1 MPPTN
6 DTEREQ
12 NAKAIWVFTPSRSNP
27 KDLEF
32 ILVQRQQL
40 LQDAVERVKESA
52 LTDHKHH
59 LLFVGPR
66 GCGKTHLV
74 TLIVSRLGDADE
86 LTDRLRIAWL
96 NEDETCTTLLELLFK
111 IHSALEKRYPNEYRE
126 SMLDAAYDLKPAEA
140 KEFMTRHLLATL
152 GQRTLLVVT
161 ENLDAIFEGLGDV
174 GQKQLR
180 SFIQEN
186 PKLTIVATAQRL
198 VEDLSSRTSPFFG
211 FFQTEHL
218 KPLNVDQANEL
229 LQNIARLQDKHSVV
243 EFLATSRGRSRVR
256 AIHHLS
262 GGNHRIYIVL
272 SQFIT
277 RDSIDALL
285 GPFMKMVDE
294 LTPYYQERIRWLPPQ
309 QRKIVEYLC
318 SCEGTVPVKELA
330 RRLFASQQTI
340 SSQLKDLREKGY
352 VEAHQRGRE
361 SLYEISEPLM
371 RICVEVKENQ
381 RHQPLRLL
389 VDFLRVWYDDQDLQ
403 HRLGSLEPASASCA
417 YLQSAIQRN
426 STEGNLRKKILLDDF
441 QASLPEDMDP
451 AFRSNLIQELK
462 DAPEAV
468 VMAIKSAREGNTD
481 EAFSCLAEGIAH
493 EASPSVKAEIL
504 FCRAGIHSSLTH
516 HDKEID
522 DYTAIIEL
530 AGLPDGQLA
539 RALLNRG
546 IMHGKSGGTQLAI
559 NDYTVVISLSDA
571 PVKQVA
577 KAHFKRGV
585 MHSQS
590 GDTQLAIDDYT
601 AAAEHSGS
609 SIKQVANAFFN
620 RGIAHGQSGAT
631 QLEISDY
638 TAVIELAGAPVELI
652 SRALINRGHIFSRS
666 GETASAISDYTA
678 VIELPGAP
686 VEQIAM
692 AHFNR
697 GNLQGQSG
705 ETAPA
710 INDYTAVTQLSAVPV
725 ALVAN
730 ALFNRGIIHGQTG
743 ATLMEIADH
752 TAVIELSGASVE
764 LITMALIN
772 RGIIHSQLGNT
783 TLAFEDYTTVIDLSG
798 APPEMIAMAL
808 ISRGLIYS
816 QSGKT
821 QISIGDWSSV
831 IGLSGAPINL
841 VATAFFFR
849 GVANFRN
856 QKKQESQSDFEALIS
871 LPGAPL
877 ESVVDANL
885 ALAEL
890 HFSEGRWSQG
900 FLAIEAGL
908 ECGSRAQ
915 PTYYKTTADLIGV
928 IFSAGLNP
936 DRRRET
942 VGELLRLY
950 SKYQAL
956 SVLGEAAVQHIGS
969 VFRAGKPFPSVDNLE
984 AWACAWEQAAQE
996 EADFRLSARLLR
1008 TGINYVKAGGED
1020 EGLLL
1025 DLTSTERSI
1034 LRQALG
1040 LVEEGAGNAP

>member
-6 DTEREQ
+6 DSEREQ

-52 LTDHKHH
+52 LTNHKHH

-152 GQRTLLVVT
+152 GDRTLLVVT

-426 STEGNLRKKILLDDF
+426 STEGNLRKQILLDDF

-462 DAPEAV
+462 DASEAV
-468 VMAIKSAREGNTD
+468 VMAMKSVREGNTD
-481 EAFSCLAEGIAH
+481 EAISCLAEGIAH
-493 EASPSVKAEIL
+493 EARPQVKAEML
-504 FCRAGIHSSLTH
+504 FRRAGIHASLGEH
-516 HDKEID
+516 GKEIE

-530 AGLPDGQLA
+530 TGLPSVQLA
-539 RALLNRG
+539 RAFL
-546 IMHGKSGGTQLAI
+546 H
-559 NDYTVVISLSDA
+559 
-571 PVKQVA
+571 
-577 KAHFKRGV
+577 RGV
-585 MHSQS
+585 THSQL
-590 GDTQLAIDDYT
+590 DETLLAIDD
-601 AAAEHSGS
+601 
-609 SIKQVANAFFN
+609 F
-620 RGIAHGQSGAT
+620 
-631 QLEISDY
+631 
-638 TAVIELAGAPVELI
+638 TAVIELSEAPVGLVARALFNRGIRYVQSGRTQLGIDDNTTVISLAGAPIVLVAM
-652 SRALINRGHIFSRS
+652 ALINRGVIHIQM
-666 GETASAISDYTA
+666 GETQLAIADNTAVTKLPAAPVDLVAKALFNRGVLHSQTGETKLAVDDYTT
-678 VIELPGAP
+678 VIGLPGAP
-686 VEQIAM
+686 VE
-692 AHFNR
+692 
-697 GNLQGQSG
+697 
-705 ETAPA
+705 
-710 INDYTAVTQLSAVPV
+710 
-725 ALVAN
+725 
-730 ALFNRGIIHGQTG
+730 
-743 ATLMEIADH
+743 
-752 TAVIELSGASVE
+752 
-764 LITMALIN
+764 
-772 RGIIHSQLGNT
+772 
-783 TLAFEDYTTVIDLSG
+783 
-798 APPEMIAMAL
+798 MIALAL
-808 ISRGLIYS
+808 LSRGLRYS

-821 QISIGDWSSV
+821 QLAMGDYTTV
-831 IGLSGAPINL
+831 IGLSSAPAEL
-841 VATAFFFR
+841 VAKAFFSR
-849 GVANFRN
+849 GVTHF
-856 QKKQESQSDFEALIS
+856 QSHPKQESQSDFETLIN
-871 LPGAPL
+871 LPGAPT

-885 ALAEL
+885 SLAEL

-900 FLAIEAGL
+900 FLALEAGL
-908 ECGSRAQ
+908 ECGSKGQ
-915 PTYYKTTADLIGV
+915 LVYYGGATDLIGV
-928 IFSAGLNP
+928 IFAAGLNP

-956 SVLGEAAVQHIGS
+956 SVLGESAVQHIGS
-969 VFRAGKPFPSVDNLE
+969 VFRAGKPFPSADNLE